1 MKSLY
6 LSVLGITIPCAFA
19 LTGCTD
25 DDYDLSDLDKTAQIP
40 VNDLTVPVNIDEI
53 YLSDIIDVKP
63 GDRVQI
69 VDGGYAVVEENT
81 FNSDP
86 IEVDDVTLSSPMLE
100 SSTRNISLDGAA
112 TLLESGQPL
121 LLPLGSDESAYDLT
135 ASDVSAYIVS
145 VKEVDC
151 DLKITIALSLNGFG
165 DKLKS
170 MSLRNV
176 VLGIP
181 KGLGNVTG
189 NGRYSAES
197 GEFHVTDSRINGTKA
212 EIEIAAKKLDFIK
225 CGAVYNADAHTMKFA
240 DKLKVISGEAVITA
254 SDFTTT
260 DFSTL
265 PSYCTYRTDFDL
277 SRVYITG
284 FSGRIRYDLTSF
296 DIPQV
301 DLTDLPDVLSQPGTD
316 IKLVN
321 PCLYL
326 RIENP
331 VSAYSLHAVTGFE
344 IKALREGQPTQS
356 YSLPAPFTV
365 TSEPESEYCLSPTK
379 PSEYLTAFANSQHIP
394 FPSLGNIFS
403 GDGLPQSLDI
413 NLINPELPEQ
423 EVTGF
428 KLGHKL
434 GSVHGSYYFFA
445 PIELG
450 AGSKITY
457 SDVLDGWSS
466 EDLDKVTI
474 SRLHVTAS
482 VTTDV
487 PVSLKFS
494 AYPIDKDG
502 NQIND
507 VEIDGGYVDASA
519 IDQQLDINITGTVT
533 GLAGIRFT
541 AVAAP
546 KPGEDASALRPGMN
560 IKLSKIRAT
569 VSGYYLTT
577 L

>member
-6 LSVLGITIPCAFA
+6 LSVLGIAVPCMYA

-25 DDYDLSDLDKTAQIP
+25 DDYDLSNLDKTAQIP

-53 YLSDIIDVKP
+53 HLSDIIDVKP

-69 VDGGYAVVEENT
+69 VDGRYAVVEENT

-86 IEVDDVTLSSPMLE
+86 IKVDDVTLSSPALE
-100 SSTRNISLDGAA
+100 SSSRNISLDGAA
-112 TLLESGQPL
+112 ALLAAGQPL
-121 LLPLGSDESAYDLT
+121 SLPLGSEESSYDLT
-135 ASDVSAYIVS
+135 ASDVSSYIVS
-145 VKEVDC
+145 VKEVEC
-151 DLKITIALSLNGFG
+151 DLKITISLSLNGFNNR
-165 DKLKS
+165 LKS
-170 MSLRNV
+170 MSLRNI

-189 NGRYSAES
+189 NGHYSPES
-197 GEFHVTDSRINGTKA
+197 GEFRVTDSRISGTKA
-212 EIEIAAKKLDFIK
+212 EIEITAGKLDFIK
-225 CGAVYNADAHTMKFA
+225 CGAVYNAAAHTMKFA

-254 SDFTTT
+254 SDFTTS

-277 SRVYITG
+277 SRIYITG
-284 FSGRIRYDLTSF
+284 FSGRMRYDLTSF
-296 DIPQV
+296 DIPRV
-301 DLTDLPDVLSQPGTD
+301 DLTDLPDVLSQAGTD
-316 IKLVN
+316 IRLVN

-331 VSAYSLHAVTGFE
+331 VSSYSLHAVTGFE

-365 TSEPESEYCLSPTK
+365 TSAPESKYCLSPVK
-379 PSEYLTAFANSQHIP
+379 PSEYLTAFANSQHVP
-394 FPSLGNIFS
+394 FPTLGNIFS
-403 GDGLPQSLDI
+403 GDGLPRSLDI
-413 NLINPELPEQ
+413 SLINPELPEQ
-423 EVTGF
+423 DVTGF
-428 KLGHKL
+428 KLGQTL

-450 AGSKITY
+450 DGSQIKYT
-457 SDVLDGWSS
+457 DVIDGWSS

-474 SRLHVTAS
+474 SKLHVTAS
-482 VTTDV
+482 VSTDV

-507 VEIDGGYVDASA
+507 VEIEGGYVDANA
-519 IDQQLDINITGTVT
+519 VDQQLDINITGSVT

-560 IKLSKIRAT
+560 IKLAKIRAT